1 MPAFDRLHYFSHWIT
16 PELSPLRYDTRFF
29 VTEMPE
35 NQNALHDGDEVI
47 KHVWI
52 NPAQALQKHSEQKF
66 FMVAPTIVTL
76 EELCQFETIEDVI
89 GSTKNKKVKATLTL
103 MTFEKNEI
111 QEQTPDGRIFRAVI
125 TSD

>member
-1 MPAFDRLHYFSHWIT
+1 
-16 PELSPLRYDTRFF
+16 
-29 VTEMPE
+29 MPE

-76 EELCQFETIEDVI
+76 EELCQFETIEDII

-103 MTFEKNEI
+103 MTFEKMRYRNKR
-111 QEQTPDGRIFRAVI
+111 PMAGFFVL
-125 TSD
+125 